1 MPRITVESLMSAV
14 QVIREMDRKDKE
26 AICDE
31 IFRDQP
37 NLLASVLA
45 LTKMAISP
53 AHVEIVLEALMVMH
67 LALKESDERI
77 QTITE
82 EDQER
87 ELQRLMASL
96 KFPEGMTPELTAES
110 IKQYGGYQKEP
121 WFLTYVIA
129 LLQDNGV
136 FMSTNENSK
145 YLVLSALNLV
155 ACVAKAKRIV

>member
-1 MPRITVESLMSAV
+1 
-14 QVIREMDRKDKE
+14 MDRKDKE

-45 LTKMAISP
+45 LTKMSISP
-53 AHVEIVLEALMVMH
+53 AHVEVVLETLMVMH

-87 ELQRLMASL
+87 ELQRLTASL

-110 IKQYGGYQKEP
+110 IKKYVGYQKEP
-121 WFLTYVIA
+121 WLLAYVIA
-129 LLQDNGV
+129 LLQDNKV
-136 FMSTNENSK
+136 LMSTNENSK

-155 ACVAKAKRIV
+155 ACVANAQND